1 MLPILLFIRLL
12 IEKEEHIKKNR
23 WIFEVFE
30 VILKF
35 TSYENLD
42 WIHDAG
48 ATYEII

>member
-1 MLPILLFIRLL
+1 MLLFIKLL
-12 IEKEEHIKKNR
+12 IRKEEHIKKIPLDF
-23 WIFEVFE
+23 WSLWSDFE
-30 VILKF
+30 IQD